1 MKIVFASIPAYGHL
15 YPMLP
20 LALACADAGHD
31 VVVATGEPFLD
42 ALPVRT
48 ARGMPE
54 GVVLHDIEQETFRN
68 NPGMAPGLEFAI
80 RMFGET
86 VVRHMT
92 PALRSVIERER
103 PDLVV
108 HEILAI
114 GGAVVAAEAG
124 VPAMAFGLGLWN
136 SPLAN
141 AYAIA
146 GASADLPGGYLDQI
160 PAPLQNPGALPE
172 SRRPIR
178 PVAWAPDV
186 PLPSW
191 LPSGRRTVYVT
202 LGTVSFGAVEVLRRA
217 VLEAAAH
224 DVDVLVAV
232 GPSGDPALLGSLP
245 ANVRLERF
253 VPQAEVLT
261 HVDLVVHHGGAGTM
275 LGTLANGLPQLV
287 MPQGADQ
294 PFNAA
299 AIERAGAG
307 LVLRNEEQVPGAIS
321 AAVGRLLAD
330 GPEREAALGLA
341 KEIAA
346 MPTPAEVA
354 ATLVPSMP

>member
-1 MKIVFASIPAYGHL
+1 MKITFASIPAYGHL

-20 LALACADAGHD
+20 LALACAEAGHD

-48 ARGMPE
+48 ARGIADGM
-54 GVVLHDIEQETFRN
+54 VLHDVEQETIRN
-68 NPGMAPGLEFAI
+68 HPDMAPGPEFAI

-92 PALRSVIERER
+92 PSLRDVVERER

-108 HEILAI
+108 HEMLAI
-114 GGAVVAAEAG
+114 GAAVVAAEAG
-124 VPAMAFGLGLWN
+124 VPAVAFGLGLWN
-136 SPLAN
+136 AP
-141 AYAIA
+141 IA
-146 GASADLPGGYLDQI
+146 GAYEIAGVSPEMPGGYLDQI
-160 PAPLQNPGALPE
+160 PASLQNPGPLPA

-178 PVAWAPDV
+178 PVAWAPEV

-217 VLEAAAH
+217 VLETAAH

-232 GPSGDPALLGSLP
+232 GPEGDPALLGELP
-245 ANVRLERF
+245 ANVRLEKF
-253 VPQAEVLT
+253 VPQAEVLA

-275 LGTLANGLPQLV
+275 LGTLSAGLPQLV

-299 AIERAGAG
+299 AIQRVGAG
-307 LVLRNEEQVPGAIS
+307 LVLRNEDQAPGAIG
-321 AAVGRLLAD
+321 AAVGALLAD
-330 GPEREAALGLA
+330 GPERTTAQALS

-346 MPTPAEVA
+346 MPAPTAD
-354 ATLVPSMP
+354 LLF

>member
-1 MKIVFASIPAYGHL
+1 VKVVFASIPAYGHL

-48 ARGMPE
+48 ARGMAD

-68 NPGMAPGLEFAI
+68 HPGLAPGPEFAGF
-80 RMFGET
+80 MFGET
-86 VVRHMT
+86 TVRHVA
-92 PALRSVIERER
+92 PVLRELFDRER

-108 HEILAI
+108 HEVMDI
-114 GGAVVAAEAG
+114 GAAVVAAERG
-124 VPAMAFGLGLWN
+124 VRAVAFGLGLWN
-136 SPLAN
+136 PPLAGF
-141 AYAIA
+141 YEV
-146 GASADLPGGYLDQI
+146 ASADPSLPGGYLD
-160 PAPLQNPGALPE
+160 PMPPSLQNPGPLPP

-178 PVAWAPDV
+178 TVPWAPEV

-191 LPSGRRTVYVT
+191 FPSGRPTVYVT

-217 VLEAAAH
+217 VLETAAH

-232 GPSGDPALLGSLP
+232 GPAGDPALLGELP
-245 ANVRLERF
+245 PNVRLEKF
-253 VPQAEVLT
+253 VPQAEVLA

-275 LGTLANGLPQLV
+275 LGALSSGLPQLV
-287 MPQGADQ
+287 LPQGADQ
-294 PFNAA
+294 PFNAMA
-299 AIERAGAG
+299 VQRAGAG
-307 LVLRNEEQVPGAIS
+307 LALRNEEQTPGAIES
-321 AAVGRLLAD
+321 AVGRLLAD
-330 GPEREAALGLA
+330 GPHRDTARTIA

-346 MPTPAEVA
+346 MPSPAEVA
-354 ATLVPSMP
+354 STL